1 MSKNKTKEQSGGG
14 RFARTVCV
22 FVCVFVCGVQAGCG
36 RADRALSFAAGEP
49 LTAETEASAENSV
62 PDDGGRLPSDD
73 GRQSGAISGQ
83 KEPQNPPMIYVHV
96 CGAVMN
102 PGVVLLPEE
111 SRGQDALAAAG
122 GFAQDAATDAVN
134 LAERVYDG
142 MKLYFPT
149 KEEAQTLGSMAQ
161 AGGVE
166 TGEPGLVNINT
177 ADTALLCTLPGIGEA
192 RARAIVADREENGPF
207 ADKEDIMRVSGIK
220 ESAYGKIKDLIT
232 VR

>member
-22 FVCVFVCGVQAGCG
+22 FVCVFVCGTQAGCG
-36 RADRALSFAAGEP
+36 RADRAFSFAAGEP

-62 PDDGGRLPSDD
+62 PDDEGRLPS
-73 GRQSGAISGQ
+73 
-83 KEPQNPPMIYVHV
+83 ENPPMIYVHV
-96 CGAVMN
+96 CGAVKN

-207 ADKEDIMRVSGIK
+207 AGKEDIMRVSGIK

>member
-22 FVCVFVCGVQAGCG
+22 FVCVFVCGIQAGCG
-36 RADRALSFAAGEP
+36 RADRALFFAAGET
-49 LTAETEASAENSV
+49 LTAETEASAEHSV
-62 PDDGGRLPSDD
+62 PDD
-73 GRQSGAISGQ
+73 GRQSGEISGQ
-83 KEPQNPPMIYVHV
+83 KASEPENPPMIYVHV

-111 SRGQDALAAAG
+111 SRGQDALVAAG

-149 KEEAQTLGSMAQ
+149 KEEAQTLGNMAQ

-207 ADKEDIMRVSGIK
+207 AGVEDIMRVSGIK